1 MGKLPEGTTFYNHQQ
16 NLSDKARKNGCGL
29 PLTGHLQ
36 SPQRDPLLLL
46 ESCAQQDPSASK
58 GRQERPS
65 ALAPISSWLSSQLF
79 RHIEASWGILG
90 ISGHKSKIQFNALQ
104 GQHPFFTAPTG
115 YSIMARNMQEHNHQG
130 GYSKYSRKQ
139 DLRWLEFRGA
149 LGVTSLRGSV
159 CTILDTHGQG

>member
-58 GRQERPS
+58 GQQERPS

-90 ISGHKSKIQFNALQ
+90 ISGHKSKVFPISLPGQYNSMLSKGNTLSSPPLQVTASWQETCKNTIIKEGIQ
-104 GQHPFFTAPTG
+104 
-115 YSIMARNMQEHNHQG
+115 SIHAN
-130 GYSKYSRKQ
+130 KTWD
-139 DLRWLEFRGA
+139 DLN
-149 LGVTSLRGSV
+149 LGVLWESPV
-159 CTILDTHGQG
+159 